1 MKKIIKIA
9 LLSIIG
15 FFIMMIFSNVEA
27 ASANISASKTSVN
40 VGEKVS
46 IKVTI
51 NAAAWELHVSGAVSD
66 SYSDVT
72 ADGNNSTTTKTLS
85 FTPNSEGTYTVELS
99 GNVTDGSSTTGTA
112 TPVNKK
118 ITITASKSTNSNNG
132 NANNN
137 NDNTKPETPA
147 EPTFKS
153 ANETVY
159 ATGDINIRK
168 SYSADS
174 NKIGSL
180 KKGESVTRTG
190 IGDNG
195 WSKVTYNGST
205 GYIKTSLLTTEEPAK
220 SSDKA
225 LKTLEI
231 TPEGLDPEFDP
242 ETTTYTLTVGPDVEK
257 LDIKAAPNDENAK
270 VEITGNDAL
279 QPGDNVVKITVTA
292 QDETTRIYNIN
303 VKKQETVKLG
313 LASIKINGYTLSP
326 KFSTGVYE
334 YKVNVLDP
342 SVTKIDIS
350 AEANNEDAKV
360 EISGNSNLQNGENTI
375 VITVTSQDGTEKV
388 VYQIYVNKSSM
399 AGTTNNKD
407 NMALYIGVGVIAL
420 VIIIIIIIIIKSRK
434 KKYDQDEES
443 EEANDYSDL
452 YGYSSKDPKIV
463 QNEKSNN
470 VENYSK
476 QDIENELFGKLPDNN
491 IDSNN
496 ITKNEDNF
504 NYNPYVAKDIYGD
517 YDNTKN
523 IAEKDD
529 SESMYKDLYEGI
541 NKNEDFSFRE
551 NAKIESIYNSNAS
564 DYGYDNNKSMIET
577 SETFETEYDNTIDNN
592 YKTKKSKG
600 KHSK

>member
-1 MKKIIKIA
+1 MKKIQVIKKTIIA
-9 LLSIIG
+9 VIMLLFVITVKS
-15 FFIMMIFSNVEA
+15 MA
-27 ASANISASKTSVN
+27 ADLNISSSKNSIANGESASITISSAYTGKVN
-40 VGEKVS
+40 IS
-46 IKVTI
+46 
-51 NAAAWELHVSGAVSD
+51 VSG
-66 SYSDVT
+66 
-72 ADGNNSTTTKTLS
+72 G
-85 FTPNSEGTYTVELS
+85 
-99 GNVTDGSSTTGTA
+99 
-112 TPVNKK
+112 
-118 ITITASKSTNSNNG
+118 TASKSTAWIEGSDSITVTANSDNG
-132 NANNN
+132 VKVTVTPAGDMSDSSGNLKSISSNSISIAGKTSSK
-137 NDNTKPETPA
+137 NDKTNKNTTTNQDTKPETPA

-420 VIIIIIIIIIKSRK
+420 VTI
-434 KKYDQDEES
+434 
-443 EEANDYSDL
+443 L
-452 YGYSSKDPKIV
+452 
-463 QNEKSNN
+463 
-470 VENYSK
+470 
-476 QDIENELFGKLPDNN
+476 LPF
-491 IDSNN
+491 
-496 ITKNEDNF
+496 T
-504 NYNPYVAKDIYGD
+504 V
-517 YDNTKN
+517 
-523 IAEKDD
+523 
-529 SESMYKDLYEGI
+529 
-541 NKNEDFSFRE
+541 
-551 NAKIESIYNSNAS
+551 
-564 DYGYDNNKSMIET
+564 
-577 SETFETEYDNTIDNN
+577 
-592 YKTKKSKG
+592 
-600 KHSK
+600 

>member
-1 MKKIIKIA
+1 MKKIQVIKKTIIA
-9 LLSIIG
+9 VIMLLFVITVKS
-15 FFIMMIFSNVEA
+15 MA
-27 ASANISASKTSVN
+27 ADLNISSSKNSIANGESASITISSAYTGKVN
-40 VGEKVS
+40 IS
-46 IKVTI
+46 
-51 NAAAWELHVSGAVSD
+51 VSG
-66 SYSDVT
+66 
-72 ADGNNSTTTKTLS
+72 G
-85 FTPNSEGTYTVELS
+85 
-99 GNVTDGSSTTGTA
+99 
-112 TPVNKK
+112 
-118 ITITASKSTNSNNG
+118 TASKSTAWIEGSDSITVTANSDNG
-132 NANNN
+132 VKVTVTPAGDMSDSSGNLKSISSNSISIAGKTSSK
-137 NDNTKPETPA
+137 NDKTNKNTTTNQDTKPETPA

-292 QDETTRIYNIN
+292 
-303 VKKQETVKLG
+303 
-313 LASIKINGYTLSP
+313 
-326 KFSTGVYE
+326 
-334 YKVNVLDP
+334 
-342 SVTKIDIS
+342 
-350 AEANNEDAKV
+350 
-360 EISGNSNLQNGENTI
+360 
-375 VITVTSQDGTEKV
+375 QDGTEKV

-577 SETFETEYDNTIDNN
+577 SETFETGYDNTIDNN

>member
-1 MKKIIKIA
+1 MKKIQVIKKTIIA
-9 LLSIIG
+9 VIMLLFVITVKS
-15 FFIMMIFSNVEA
+15 MA
-27 ASANISASKTSVN
+27 ADLNISSSKNSIANGESASITISSAYTGKVN
-40 VGEKVS
+40 IS
-46 IKVTI
+46 
-51 NAAAWELHVSGAVSD
+51 VSG
-66 SYSDVT
+66 
-72 ADGNNSTTTKTLS
+72 G
-85 FTPNSEGTYTVELS
+85 
-99 GNVTDGSSTTGTA
+99 
-112 TPVNKK
+112 
-118 ITITASKSTNSNNG
+118 TASKSTAWIEGSDSITVTANSDNG
-132 NANNN
+132 VKVTVTPAGDMSDSSGNLKSISSNSISIAGKTSSK
-137 NDNTKPETPA
+137 NDKTNKNTTTNQDTKPETPA

-279 QPGDNVVKITVTA
+279 QPGDNIVKITVTA

-504 NYNPYVAKDIYGD
+504 NYNPYVTKDIYGD

-541 NKNEDFSFRE
+541 NKNEDFSFKE

>member
-1 MKKIIKIA
+1 MKKIQVIKKTIIA
-9 LLSIIG
+9 VIMLLFVITVKS
-15 FFIMMIFSNVEA
+15 MA
-27 ASANISASKTSVN
+27 ADLNISSSKNSIANGESASITISSAYTGKVN
-40 VGEKVS
+40 IS
-46 IKVTI
+46 
-51 NAAAWELHVSGAVSD
+51 VSG
-66 SYSDVT
+66 
-72 ADGNNSTTTKTLS
+72 G
-85 FTPNSEGTYTVELS
+85 
-99 GNVTDGSSTTGTA
+99 
-112 TPVNKK
+112 
-118 ITITASKSTNSNNG
+118 TASKSTAWIEGSDSITVTANSDNG
-132 NANNN
+132 VKVTVTPAGDMSDSSGNLKSISSNSISIAGKTSSK
-137 NDNTKPETPA
+137 NDKTNKNTTTNQDTKPETPA

-279 QPGDNVVKITVTA
+279 QPGDNIVKITVTA

-504 NYNPYVAKDIYGD
+504 NYNPYVTKDIYGD

-577 SETFETEYDNTIDNN
+577 SETFETGYDNTIDNN

>member
-1 MKKIIKIA
+1 MKRIIKIA

-15 FFIMMIFSNVEA
+15 FFIITIFSNVEA

-72 ADGNNSTTTKTLS
+72 ADGNNNTTTKTLS

-112 TPVNKK
+112 TPVSKK
-118 ITITASKSTNSNNG
+118 ITITASKSTNSDNG
-132 NANNN
+132 NANN

-303 VKKQETVKLG
+303 VKKQETVELG

-326 KFSTGVYE
+326 KFSTSVYE

-342 SVTKIDIS
+342 SVTKLDIS

-399 AGTTNNKD
+399 AGTTNYKD

-452 YGYSSKDPKIV
+452 YGYSTKDQKIIE
-463 QNEKSNN
+463 NETTNN

-476 QDIENELFGKLPDNN
+476 KDIENELFGKLPDYNTIN
-491 IDSNN
+491 
-496 ITKNEDNF
+496 KNEDNF
-504 NYNPYVAKDIYGD
+504 NYNPYVTKDIYGD
-517 YDNTKN
+517 YDNKKDSDT
-523 IAEKDD
+523 KDD
-529 SESMYKDLYEGI
+529 SESTYKDLYGSI

-551 NAKIESIYNSNAS
+551 NAKIESTYNNTNTS
-564 DYGYDNNKSMIET
+564 DYEYNNKSMIET
-577 SETFETEYDNTIDNN
+577 PETFETEYDNTIDNN
-592 YKTKKSKG
+592 YKTKRSKG

>member
-1 MKKIIKIA
+1 MKKIQVIKKTIIA
-9 LLSIIG
+9 VIMLLFVITVKS
-15 FFIMMIFSNVEA
+15 MA
-27 ASANISASKTSVN
+27 ADLNISSSKNSIANGESASITISSAYTGKVN
-40 VGEKVS
+40 IS
-46 IKVTI
+46 
-51 NAAAWELHVSGAVSD
+51 VSG
-66 SYSDVT
+66 
-72 ADGNNSTTTKTLS
+72 G
-85 FTPNSEGTYTVELS
+85 
-99 GNVTDGSSTTGTA
+99 
-112 TPVNKK
+112 
-118 ITITASKSTNSNNG
+118 TASKSTAWIEGSDSITVTANSDNG
-132 NANNN
+132 VKVTVTPAGDMSDSSGNLKSISSNSISIAGKTSSK
-137 NDNTKPETPA
+137 NDKTNKNTTTNQDTKPETPA

-504 NYNPYVAKDIYGD
+504 NYNPYVTKDIYGD

>member
-1 MKKIIKIA
+1 MKKIQVIKKTIIA
-9 LLSIIG
+9 VIMLLFVITVKS
-15 FFIMMIFSNVEA
+15 MA
-27 ASANISASKTSVN
+27 ADLNISSSKNSIANGESASITISSAYTGKVN
-40 VGEKVS
+40 IS
-46 IKVTI
+46 
-51 NAAAWELHVSGAVSD
+51 VSG
-66 SYSDVT
+66 
-72 ADGNNSTTTKTLS
+72 G
-85 FTPNSEGTYTVELS
+85 
-99 GNVTDGSSTTGTA
+99 
-112 TPVNKK
+112 
-118 ITITASKSTNSNNG
+118 TASKSTAWIEGSDSITVTANSDNG
-132 NANNN
+132 VKVTVTPAGDMSDSSGNLKSISSNSISIAGKTSSK
-137 NDNTKPETPA
+137 NDKTNKNTTTNQDTKPETPA

-279 QPGDNVVKITVTA
+279 QPGDNIVKITVTA

-504 NYNPYVAKDIYGD
+504 NYNPYVTKDIYGD

-541 NKNEDFSFRE
+541 NKNEDFSFKE

-577 SETFETEYDNTIDNN
+577 SETFETGYDNTIDNN

>member
-1 MKKIIKIA
+1 MKKIQVIKKTIIA
-9 LLSIIG
+9 VIMLLFVITVKS
-15 FFIMMIFSNVEA
+15 MA
-27 ASANISASKTSVN
+27 ADLNISSSKNSIANGESASITISSAYTGKVN
-40 VGEKVS
+40 IS
-46 IKVTI
+46 
-51 NAAAWELHVSGAVSD
+51 VSG
-66 SYSDVT
+66 
-72 ADGNNSTTTKTLS
+72 G
-85 FTPNSEGTYTVELS
+85 
-99 GNVTDGSSTTGTA
+99 
-112 TPVNKK
+112 
-118 ITITASKSTNSNNG
+118 TASKSTAWIEGSDSITVTANSDNG
-132 NANNN
+132 VKVTVTPAGDMSDSSGNLKSISSNSISIAGKTSSK
-137 NDNTKPETPA
+137 NDKTNKNTTTNQDTKPETPA

-577 SETFETEYDNTIDNN
+577 SETFETGYDNTIDNN

>member
-1 MKKIIKIA
+1 MKKIQVIKKTIIA
-9 LLSIIG
+9 VIMLLFVITVKS
-15 FFIMMIFSNVEA
+15 MA
-27 ASANISASKTSVN
+27 ADLNISSSKNSIANGESASITISSAYTGKVN
-40 VGEKVS
+40 IS
-46 IKVTI
+46 
-51 NAAAWELHVSGAVSD
+51 VSG
-66 SYSDVT
+66 
-72 ADGNNSTTTKTLS
+72 G
-85 FTPNSEGTYTVELS
+85 
-99 GNVTDGSSTTGTA
+99 
-112 TPVNKK
+112 
-118 ITITASKSTNSNNG
+118 TASKSTAWIEGSDSITVTANSDNG
-132 NANNN
+132 VKVTVTPAGDMSDSSGNLKSISSNSISIAGKTSSK
-137 NDNTKPETPA
+137 NDKTNKNTTTNQDTKPETPA

-326 KFSTGVYE
+326 KFSTSVYE

-342 SVTKIDIS
+342 SVTKLDIS

-452 YGYSSKDPKIV
+452 YGYSTKDQKIIE
-463 QNEKSNN
+463 NETTNN

-476 QDIENELFGKLPDNN
+476 KDIENELFGKLPDNN
-491 IDSNN
+491 IDSNTIN
-496 ITKNEDNF
+496 KNEDNL
-504 NYNPYVAKDIYGD
+504 NYNPYVTKDIYGD
-517 YDNTKN
+517 YDNKKDSDT
-523 IAEKDD
+523 KDD
-529 SESMYKDLYEGI
+529 SESTYKDLYGSI

-551 NAKIESIYNSNAS
+551 NAKIELTYNNTNTS
-564 DYGYDNNKSMIET
+564 DYEYNNKSMIET
-577 SETFETEYDNTIDNN
+577 PETFETEYDNTIDNN
-592 YKTKKSKG
+592 YKTKRSKG

>member
-1 MKKIIKIA
+1 MKKIQVIKKTIIA
-9 LLSIIG
+9 VIMLLFVITVKS
-15 FFIMMIFSNVEA
+15 MA
-27 ASANISASKTSVN
+27 ADLNISSSKNSIANGESASITISSAYTGKVN
-40 VGEKVS
+40 IS
-46 IKVTI
+46 
-51 NAAAWELHVSGAVSD
+51 VSG
-66 SYSDVT
+66 
-72 ADGNNSTTTKTLS
+72 G
-85 FTPNSEGTYTVELS
+85 
-99 GNVTDGSSTTGTA
+99 
-112 TPVNKK
+112 
-118 ITITASKSTNSNNG
+118 TASKSTAWIEGSDSITVTANSDNG
-132 NANNN
+132 VKVTVTPAGDMSDSSGNLKSISSNSISIAGKTSSK
-137 NDNTKPETPA
+137 NDTTNKNTTTNQDTKPETPA

-292 QDETTRIYNIN
+292 QDETTRIYNID

-399 AGTTNNKD
+399 TGTTNNKD

-504 NYNPYVAKDIYGD
+504 NYNPYVTKDIYGD

-541 NKNEDFSFRE
+541 NKNEDFSFKE

>member
-1 MKKIIKIA
+1 MKKIQVIKKTIIA
-9 LLSIIG
+9 VIILLFVITVKS
-15 FFIMMIFSNVEA
+15 MA
-27 ASANISASKTSVN
+27 ADLNISSSKNSIANGESASITISSVYTGKVNISVSGGTANSSTVWVEGSASITVTANSDNGFKVTVTPDGDMSDSSGNLKSISSNSISIAGKTSSKS
-40 VGEKVS
+40 E
-46 IKVTI
+46 
-51 NAAAWELHVSGAVSD
+51 
-66 SYSDVT
+66 
-72 ADGNNSTTTKTLS
+72 TTNKNT
-85 FTPNSEGTYTVELS
+85 TPNQ
-99 GNVTDGSSTTGTA
+99 
-112 TPVNKK
+112 
-118 ITITASKSTNSNNG
+118 
-132 NANNN
+132 
-137 NDNTKPETPA
+137 NTKPENPA

-303 VKKQETVKLG
+303 VKKQETVELG

-326 KFSTGVYE
+326 KFSTSVYE

-342 SVTKIDIS
+342 SVTKLDIS

-399 AGTTNNKD
+399 AGTTNYKD

-452 YGYSSKDPKIV
+452 YGYSTKDQKIIE
-463 QNEKSNN
+463 NETTNN

-476 QDIENELFGKLPDNN
+476 KDIENELFGKLPDNN
-491 IDSNN
+491 IDSNTIN
-496 ITKNEDNF
+496 KNEDNF
-504 NYNPYVAKDIYGD
+504 NYNPYVTKDIYGD
-517 YDNTKN
+517 YDNKKDSDT
-523 IAEKDD
+523 KDD
-529 SESMYKDLYEGI
+529 SESTYKDLYGSI

-551 NAKIESIYNSNAS
+551 NAKIESTYNNTNTS
-564 DYGYDNNKSMIET
+564 DYEYNNKSMIET
-577 SETFETEYDNTIDNN
+577 PETFETEYDNTIDNN
-592 YKTKKSKG
+592 YKTKRSKG

>member
-1 MKKIIKIA
+1 MKKIQVIKKTIIA
-9 LLSIIG
+9 VIILLFVITVKS
-15 FFIMMIFSNVEA
+15 MA
-27 ASANISASKTSVN
+27 ADLNISSSKNSIANGESASITISSVYTGKVNISVSGGTANSSTVWVEGSASITVTANSDNGFKVTVTPDGDMSDSSGNLKSISSNSISIAGKTSSKS
-40 VGEKVS
+40 E
-46 IKVTI
+46 
-51 NAAAWELHVSGAVSD
+51 
-66 SYSDVT
+66 
-72 ADGNNSTTTKTLS
+72 TTNKNT
-85 FTPNSEGTYTVELS
+85 TPNQ
-99 GNVTDGSSTTGTA
+99 
-112 TPVNKK
+112 
-118 ITITASKSTNSNNG
+118 
-132 NANNN
+132 
-137 NDNTKPETPA
+137 NTKPETPA

-231 TPEGLDPEFDP
+231 TPEGLDPEFNP
-242 ETTTYTLTVGPDVEK
+242 ETTTYTLTVGPEVEK

-303 VKKQETVKLG
+303 VKKQENEKLG
-313 LASIKINGYTLSP
+313 LTSIKINGYTLSP
-326 KFSTGVYE
+326 KFSSSVYE
-334 YKVNVLDP
+334 YKLNVLDP
-342 SVTKIDIS
+342 LVTKLDIS

-399 AGTTNNKD
+399 VGTTNNKD
-407 NMALYIGVGVIAL
+407 NMALYIGIGVMAL

-443 EEANDYSDL
+443 NDYSDL
-452 YGYSSKDPKIV
+452 YGYSSKEPKL
-463 QNEKSNN
+463 
-470 VENYSK
+470 VENKENIEKYSK
-476 QDIENELFGKLPDNN
+476 KDIENELFGKLPNDIDNS
-491 IDSNN
+491 DSDTV
-496 ITKNEDNF
+496 IKNEDNF
-504 NYNPYVAKDIYGD
+504 NYNPYVTKDIYGD
-517 YDNTKN
+517 YDNTKDADIKEN
-523 IAEKDD
+523 
-529 SESMYKDLYEGI
+529 SESKYNDLYGSI
-541 NKNEDFSFRE
+541 TKNEDFSFRE
-551 NAKIESIYNSNAS
+551 KSDVESTYNNSNIS
-564 DYGYDNNKSMIET
+564 DYEYNNKSMIET
-577 SETFETEYDNTIDNN
+577 TQNFETEYDNTIDNN
-592 YKTKKSKG
+592 YKTKRSKG

>member
-1 MKKIIKIA
+1 MKKIQVIKKTIIA
-9 LLSIIG
+9 VIILLFVITVKS
-15 FFIMMIFSNVEA
+15 MA
-27 ASANISASKTSVN
+27 ADLNISSSKNSIANGESASITISSVYTGKVNISVSGGTANSSTVWVEGSASITVTANSDNGFKVTVTPDGDMSDSSGNLKSISSNSISIAGKTSSKS
-40 VGEKVS
+40 E
-46 IKVTI
+46 
-51 NAAAWELHVSGAVSD
+51 
-66 SYSDVT
+66 
-72 ADGNNSTTTKTLS
+72 TTNKNT
-85 FTPNSEGTYTVELS
+85 TPNQ
-99 GNVTDGSSTTGTA
+99 
-112 TPVNKK
+112 
-118 ITITASKSTNSNNG
+118 
-132 NANNN
+132 
-137 NDNTKPETPA
+137 NTKPENPA

-153 ANETVY
+153 ANE
-159 ATGDINIRK
+159 
-168 SYSADS
+168 
-174 NKIGSL
+174 
-180 KKGESVTRTG
+180 
-190 IGDNG
+190 
-195 WSKVTYNGST
+195 
-205 GYIKTSLLTTEEPAK
+205 
-220 SSDKA
+220 SDKA

-326 KFSTGVYE
+326 KFSTSVYE

-342 SVTKIDIS
+342 SVTKLDIS

-452 YGYSSKDPKIV
+452 YGYSTKDQKIIE
-463 QNEKSNN
+463 NETTNN

-476 QDIENELFGKLPDNN
+476 KDIENELFGKLPDNN
-491 IDSNN
+491 IDSNTIN
-496 ITKNEDNF
+496 KNEDNL
-504 NYNPYVAKDIYGD
+504 NYNPYVTKDIYGD
-517 YDNTKN
+517 YDNKKDSDT
-523 IAEKDD
+523 KDD
-529 SESMYKDLYEGI
+529 SESTYKDLYGSI

-551 NAKIESIYNSNAS
+551 NAKIELTYNNTNTS
-564 DYGYDNNKSMIET
+564 DYEYNNKSMIET
-577 SETFETEYDNTIDNN
+577 PETFETEYDNTIDNN
-592 YKTKKSKG
+592 YKTKRSKG

>member
-1 MKKIIKIA
+1 MKKIQVIKKTIIA
-9 LLSIIG
+9 VIMLLFVITVKS
-15 FFIMMIFSNVEA
+15 MA
-27 ASANISASKTSVN
+27 ADLNISSSKNSIANGESASITISSAYTGKVN
-40 VGEKVS
+40 IS
-46 IKVTI
+46 
-51 NAAAWELHVSGAVSD
+51 VSG
-66 SYSDVT
+66 
-72 ADGNNSTTTKTLS
+72 G
-85 FTPNSEGTYTVELS
+85 
-99 GNVTDGSSTTGTA
+99 
-112 TPVNKK
+112 
-118 ITITASKSTNSNNG
+118 TASKSTAWIEGSDSITVTANSDNG
-132 NANNN
+132 VKVTVTPAGDMSDSSGNLKSISSNSISIAGKTSSK
-137 NDNTKPETPA
+137 NDKTNKNTTTNQDTKPETPA

-504 NYNPYVAKDIYGD
+504 NYNPYVTKDIYGD

-541 NKNEDFSFRE
+541 NKNEDFSFKE